1 MKENVLSCDV
11 PVVCFMIF
19 LDGHDVPVVCFM
31 IFHDDHDVG
40 GVLKR
45 GSGHKSQKCCSKS
58 TFDDSVY

>member
-40 GVLKR
+40 GGPEKRIWSQIAKMLLKIN
-45 GSGHKSQKCCSKS
+45 
-58 TFDDSVY
+58 F

>member
-1 MKENVLSCDV
+1 MEHVLSCDV

-40 GVLKR
+40 
-45 GSGHKSQKCCSKS
+45 S
-58 TFDDSVY
+58 